1 MCLLTHTETC
11 LPPVLFPFSVLRLR
25 LQVKSPGSL
34 ERCIAKL
41 AIELPK
47 AKEQE
52 NDSARFSQI
61 DTSSATK
68 VRQGGEELRPNW
80 YLSCSRVGANAMRT
94 LCTVCAVYASVDVCP
109 W

>member
-1 MCLLTHTETC
+1 M
-11 LPPVLFPFSVLRLR
+11 
-25 LQVKSPGSL
+25 QVKSPGSL

-47 AKEQE
+47 VKEQE

-68 VRQGGEELRPNW
+68 VRKGEKRRKGEKEFVLIGVPNM
-80 YLSCSRVGANAMRT
+80 V
-94 LCTVCAVYASVDVCP
+94 
-109 W
+109 